1 MPVEIYTAPAPKH
14 IAVPNCM
21 DLNPATACKEIGRG
35 IEGWVELNLMVDP
48 SGKPY
53 EVTVTRSSG
62 NKDFEK
68 SATKAVEASD
78 FSPGTV
84 DGKAIESDYEFKF
97 IFSGANPSTGASGA
111 FVLDY
116 RTLMKAI
123 SAKDKAKA
131 DAAMKDLQVTNL
143 YEDAYFGMATYLYQ
157 KRWGSDEQQLAGI
170 QRAIAEES
178 NARYLPKDMFQ
189 FALRPACNCN

>member
-1 MPVEIYTAPAPKH
+1 MKGVLSTLLMIAVPAAYAAESPPPQASSGPSDSVPVEIYTAPAPKH

-78 FSPGTV
+78 FPPGTV
-84 DGKAIESDYEFKF
+84 DGKATESDYEFKF

-111 FVLDY
+111 FVLD
-116 RTLMKAI
+116 
-123 SAKDKAKA
+123 
-131 DAAMKDLQVTNL
+131 
-143 YEDAYFGMATYLYQ
+143 
-157 KRWGSDEQQLAGI
+157 
-170 QRAIAEES
+170 
-178 NARYLPKDMFQ
+178 
-189 FALRPACNCN
+189 